1 MATTVAAPR
10 RSRVERNIYRRPDG
24 KLEIGYRDS
33 TGKPRWKVVEG
44 GITAARRTRHDPRGA
59 RTGASGCSL
68 TRGCGSVTPPTAG
81 YPSRSR
87 RCGRRR
93 ARCTATPW

>member
-24 KLEIGYRDS
+24 KPEIGYRDS
-33 TGKPRWKVVEG
+33 TGKQRWKVVEG

-59 RTGASGCSL
+59 RK
-68 TRGCGSVTPPTAG
+68 
-81 YPSRSR
+81 
-87 RCGRRR
+87 RR
-93 ARCTATPW
+93 AGAA